1 VTHSIG
7 RHVLADLYECDPAR
21 LDDVALIERA
31 LRAAAAAAGATVV
44 GAAFHRFVPQGA
56 SGVLLVAESHLSV
69 HTWPEHAFAA
79 ADLFTC
85 SPTLDA
91 DAALS
96 VLREML
102 GCERLATRDI
112 HRGDA
117 LMRYHDHP

>member
-1 VTHSIG
+1 VSHTIG
-7 RHVLADLYECDPAR
+7 RHVLADLYECDPRA
-21 LDDVALIERA
+21 LDDVARVEEA
-31 LRAAAAAAGATVV
+31 LREAALAAKATVV

-91 DAALS
+91 DAALAVLQRALGCKRVVVRD
-96 VLREML
+96 VLRGE
-102 GCERLATRDI
+102 
-112 HRGDA
+112 GDWHA
-117 LMRYHDHP
+117 AP